1 MGRQIIN
8 KRKIIMKVFVGSD
21 HAGFDLKEAIK
32 NYLTEKKLEFIDLGT
47 DSASKSVDY
56 PDYALEV
63 AKETVKDNNSI
74 GILVCGTG
82 IGMSIAANKVKGVR
96 AALIYDEYTAE
107 VAKKHN
113 NANVITFGGRTM
125 TPLEV
130 DRYLTKFLN
139 AEFEDGRHQNRIDK
153 IHNIE

>member
-1 MGRQIIN
+1 
-8 KRKIIMKVFVGSD
+8 MKVFVGSD

-113 NANVITFGGRTM
+113 NANVIAFGGRTM